1 MKTVDVMSGLSG
13 YNASLSLELLK
24 KKKPEWYVVDTL
36 NPWSGTQ
43 TSKYGSEQGMHE
55 LTNQIASTST
65 LGKTTI
71 TSKNIPQNC
80 GKDSC

>member
-24 KKKPEWYVVDTL
+24 KKKPEWYVV
-36 NPWSGTQ
+36 TQ
-43 TSKYGSEQGMHE
+43 TSKYGSEQGVHE